1 MKMKLM
7 HCWLFSTL
15 LFFTTN
21 ADVAKPE
28 FSSET
33 QAPLPAIWNNTSAQ
47 QRLKA
52 LRVAR
57 LNAYRALLERVYG
70 FKIASNTNIY
80 DCALESDKVQTHLNL
95 LLKGATEM
103 EKPQYTADGMVMVVY
118 GIKLRKIIETIKED
132 KTFEAL
138 TITKSLE
145 HQDKTIE
152 ALGCGALPDSKAMKM
167 LLAKRAAELDAYR
180 LMAER
185 LTGVKINS
193 DTTVGDMCLRNDKV
207 QSSVVAFLKGLK
219 PKAIKYGQD
228 NSCAVTMQLKI
239 REVVETVE
247 KLVRIYNSGAKD
259 KISKVNVATN
269 DRIFSVTGHGAPRTE
284 LAAVSTPAV
293 DLFHTERNILRR
305 VIKQQIVVE

>member
-7 HCWLFSTL
+7 HCWLFATL
-15 LFFTTN
+15 SFFTAN

-103 EKPQYTADGMVMVVY
+103 EKPQYTTDGMVMVVY

-193 DTTVGDMCLRNDKV
+193 DTTVGDMCLKNDKV

-269 DRIFSVTGHGAPRTE
+269 DRIFSVTGHGAPRAK
-284 LAAVSTPAV
+284 LAVVSTPVV